1 LAEAERASRGLN
13 SASDFG
19 GWIEYFMTVNG
30 AEPKQYRQSRIDYQ
44 FYVDKQLA
52 PIADAILSFQSK
64 SLAGIIDQQLSLF

>member
-1 LAEAERASRGLN
+1 
-13 SASDFG
+13 
-19 GWIEYFMTVNG
+19 MTVNG